1 MAGHGDTAH
10 GNAGHRHDE
19 PADTHQIDIG
29 EHRASYERFMFWAKW
44 GTLVSAI
51 VAFIAV
57 VIVAA

>member
-1 MAGHGDTAH
+1 MGTTTMAGHGDTA
-10 GNAGHRHDE
+10 HRHDE